1 MLIYGLCAKAWPLQC
16 VVWLLWSGWR
26 IPRLWDCQ
34 FTGGGWQRD
43 SRPGPELRAR
53 CINMEWKFL
62 AFKIQPE
69 LRPHRVS
76 FQCVRLPYLF
86 LKISFKP
93 QRKLASKFFS
103 YITSQYSICFSLY
116 SFTDG
121 KCKTPVESEPKP
133 SKVCNKNKHRLGPCI
148 RLEYVGKK
156 NKEHVCS
163 HCIAVI
169 IDQLMWWRWQPTV
182 KVVLVVKQGLWVRYD
197 WSHIWL
203 LDH

>member
-76 FQCVRLPYLF
+76 FQCVRLPYSF

-93 QRKLASKFFS
+93 QRNEKLASKFFS
-103 YITSQYSICFSLY
+103 YITSHITDNQSHRQLSLWIQRHNEDWFLVFV
-116 SFTDG
+116 SVCVPLQT
-121 KCKTPVESEPKP
+121 ESAN
-133 SKVCNKNKHRLGPCI
+133 SSG
-148 RLEYVGKK
+148 
-156 NKEHVCS
+156 
-163 HCIAVI
+163 
-169 IDQLMWWRWQPTV
+169 
-182 KVVLVVKQGLWVRYD
+182 
-197 WSHIWL
+197 IWA
-203 LDH
+203 